1 MRHSGID
8 IQHRSD
14 GMDYA
19 HPGSLPV
26 YIAKFLELIGL
37 VGGLYDCLFTEFS
50 DQHARC
56 HPDVALRHDGVFSF
70 QFHAKKPPASLL
82 PLLTA
87 GTIPETLAG
96 GIRAALGEGRISIS
110 HPAGP
115 LPLSQDDPDSAFPV
129 VFQCIRA
136 FRLAA
141 DHQQPIM
148 KFGPTH
154 CF

>member
-1 MRHSGID
+1 MIACSPNSRISTPAA
-8 IQHRSD
+8 IQTSRSD
-14 GMDYA
+14 M
-19 HPGSLPV
+19 
-26 YIAKFLELIGL
+26 
-37 VGGLYDCLFTEFS
+37 T
-50 DQHARC
+50 
-56 HPDVALRHDGVFSF
+56 GVFSF

-136 FRLAA
+136 IRLSGSPAA
-141 DHQQPIM
+141 DHEIGANPLFLNGSAICPIHTVLY
-148 KFGPTH
+148 KGNSSLSDLKCLILRGKRLYLYPGLP
-154 CF
+154 